1 MNRQIFSEKTT
12 ASVKTGKFDGNN
24 RETSNVWARAKELK
38 RSDLVTCALCSM
50 S

>member
-12 ASVKTGKFDGNN
+12 ASVKTGKIDGNN
-24 RETSNVWARAKELK
+24 TEMCGREQKSKK
-38 RSDLVTCALCSM
+38 RSNLVTCASRSM